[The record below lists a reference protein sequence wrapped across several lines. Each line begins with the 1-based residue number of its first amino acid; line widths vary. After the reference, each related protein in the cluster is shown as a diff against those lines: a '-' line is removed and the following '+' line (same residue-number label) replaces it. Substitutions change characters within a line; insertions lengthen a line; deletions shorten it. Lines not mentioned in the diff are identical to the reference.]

1 MNSVAVFFT
10 INLLVFATF
19 IGSTHSLSSL
29 DMFQPFGLMMGED
42 TTNFFFQLANMLNS
56 NDSDCNSTDSSGGKS
71 SLEDDL
77 KNVEMMLLK
86 LIMMEAINS
95 DK

>member
-1 MNSVAVFFT
+1 M
-10 INLLVFATF
+10 I
-19 IGSTHSLSSL
+19 
-29 DMFQPFGLMMGED
+29 QPFGLMMNEYLN
-42 TTNFFFQLANMLNS
+42 NFLPKQLANMLNS

-77 KNVEMMLLK
+77 KNVEILLK
-86 LIMMEAINS
+86 LIMMEATNS